1 MLIRTI
7 FSRVVATITTTA
19 RENHVTSP
27 KMELLKSLADN
38 PVDIFNITK
47 QENAVDKF
55 NAVTKSLLDEIAPT
69 HSVLD
74 EIYVDGLDA
83 SQVFGQA
90 QMVLLGVGEKLL
102 FEKIPELREK
112 YGNEESQDEDDNDDA
127 KRESSEEEFF
137 SMDESDDQQ
146 PQTTSLESEN
156 EEQSENDEE
165 IENDSDEPDA
175 DSNSEQ
181 EAEISDAESEQ
192 TKVPSDDESAPQ
204 KDVFGLNDG
213 FFDIDAF
220 NKQIVALE
228 DENLGNDDE
237 EIDFFGDLSD
247 EDDSEGEEMEYY
259 DEFFDKPGLKSVKS
273 ESKKKEVEESDDESD
288 DEINEL
294 DDKEY
299 DQAVDSAMLDLFADE
314 EEDKPQDTA
323 QLSSFEKQQQKLQAE
338 IATLEAE
345 LVAEKKWTM
354 KGEVRLKDRPAD
366 SLLDDEEAPT
376 LEFDRTSKPVPVI
389 TEEVTESIE
398 DLIKRRVRS
407 DEFDDLPK
415 RLITDV
421 SKFVQRQKTEVSD
434 QKSSKSL
441 AEIYEDTYHGV
452 DPDQKISDEVQQA
465 HDEISDMFTTLNYK
479 LDSLCLAHYVPKP
492 HEFKTIDI
500 KVTDAAASIA
510 MEDAQPLH
518 ISDEVK
524 LAPQEVYK
532 IGDDKAKAD
541 GARGVSQVLLKS
553 GLAYSKD
560 ELSRDDKQRL
570 RRAKKRAKSKH
581 FNELKEAKEQ
591 RDKQQKPQEGGD
603 KKRQKVGEVIDTLSR
618 AKNVTVIDKKG
629 QLRDALGK
637 LRKAEGPQSGS
648 LFRL

>member
-1 MLIRTI
+1 M
-7 FSRVVATITTTA
+7 
-19 RENHVTSP
+19 
-27 KMELLKSLADN
+27 
-38 PVDIFNITK
+38 DIFKISNDDD
-47 QENAVDKF
+47 AVEKF
-55 NAVTKSLLDEIAPT
+55 NNVTKVLLDTIAPN

-90 QMVLLGVGEKLL
+90 QMVLLGVGELLL
-102 FEKIPELREK
+102 FEKIPLLKEK
-112 YGNEESQDEDDNDDA
+112 YGQQDKNIDEEEEDHQENS
-127 KRESSEEEFF
+127 SSEEQFF
-137 SMDESDDQQ
+137 LMDEYEDNGNKTEKPEDGNASEAESDD
-146 PQTTSLESEN
+146 S
-156 EEQSENDEE
+156 
-165 IENDSDEPDA
+165 
-175 DSNSEQ
+175 
-181 EAEISDAESEQ
+181 EAESDDENVSAAESET
-192 TKVPSDDESAPQ
+192 TKVPSDNEGEIEPK

-213 FFDIDAF
+213 FFDIDEF
-220 NKQIVALE
+220 NKQIIALE
-228 DENLGNDDE
+228 NDDLDNDDE

-247 EDDSEGEEMEYY
+247 GDDSDGEEMEYY
-259 DEFFDKPGLKSVKS
+259 DEFFDKPGVTASQTTSKTSDNQES
-273 ESKKKEVEESDDESD
+273 EEDFEG
-288 DEINEL
+288 EL
-294 DDKEY
+294 EDKEY

-314 EEDKPQDTA
+314 EDEQPQEDSKMST
-323 QLSSFEKQQQKLQAE
+323 FEKQQQQLQAE
-338 IATLEAE
+338 IANLEAE

-354 KGEVRLKDRPAD
+354 KGEVRSKDRPAD
-366 SLLDDEEAPT
+366 SLLDDEELPN

-398 DLIKRRVRS
+398 DLIKRRVRN

-421 SKFVQRQKTEVSD
+421 SKFVRRQKTDVSD

-441 AEIYEDTYHGV
+441 AEIYEDEYHGV
-452 DPDQKISDEVQQA
+452 DPDQKISEEVQQA
-465 HDEISDMFTTLNYK
+465 HDEISDLFTSLNYK
-479 LDSLCLAHYVPKP
+479 LDLLCLAHYVPKP

-500 KVTDAAASIA
+500 KVTDAAASIS

-518 ISDEVK
+518 ISDEAK

-532 IGDDKAKAD
+532 IGDDKVKAD

-581 FNELKEAKEQ
+581 FNELKETKEL
-591 RDKQQKPQEGGD
+591 REKQAPQGGER
-603 KKRQKVGEVIDTLSR
+603 KRQKVGEVMDTLSR

-629 QLRDALGK
+629 QLRDALGRLK
-637 LRKAEGPQSGS
+637 KAEGVQSGS

>member
-1 MLIRTI
+1 MLISNFLYCSI
-7 FSRVVATITTTA
+7 FNQNTLQ
-19 RENHVTSP
+19 
-27 KMELLKSLADN
+27 MELLKSLGQN
-38 PVDIFNITK
+38 PADIFRIST

-55 NAVTKSLLDEIAPT
+55 NAITKSLLDEIAPS

-83 SQVFGQA
+83 SQVYGQA
-90 QMVLLGVGEKLL
+90 QMVLSGVGEKLL
-102 FEKIPELREK
+102 FERIPELKEK
-112 YGNEESQDEDDNDDA
+112 YGTREDTEEAGNSSGEEFYSAEEEELEVELRNEKDHEDRESDQESEENEELEESEEFQGLDESDIDGETADENNNANQGESDEESQNSEG
-127 KRESSEEEFF
+127 SEE
-137 SMDESDDQQ
+137 
-146 PQTTSLESEN
+146 TKVESETHTK
-156 EEQSENDEE
+156 
-165 IENDSDEPDA
+165 DA
-175 DSNSEQ
+175 
-181 EAEISDAESEQ
+181 
-192 TKVPSDDESAPQ
+192 
-204 KDVFGLNDG
+204 FGLNDG

-228 DENLGNDDE
+228 DEELENDED
-237 EIDFFGDLSD
+237 IDFFGDLSD
-247 EDDSEGEEMEYY
+247 EDDSEGEMEYY
-259 DEFFDKPGLKSVKS
+259 DEFFDKPGQDLKKVAKAEKSTKTES
-273 ESKKKEVEESDDESD
+273 ESEESDGEF
-288 DEINEL
+288 

-299 DQAVDSAMLDLFADE
+299 DVAVDSAMLDLFADE
-314 EEDKPQDTA
+314 EEEKPQTEN
-323 QLSSFEKQQQKLQAE
+323 LSSFEKQQQKLQAE
-338 IATLEAE
+338 IAQLEAE

-354 KGEVRLKDRPAD
+354 KGEVRLKDRPTD
-366 SLLDDEEAPT
+366 SLLDDDEAPT

-434 QKSSKSL
+434 QKSLKSL

-465 HDEISDMFTTLNYK
+465 HDEISDLFTSLNYK
-479 LDSLCLAHYVPKP
+479 LDSLCSAHYVPKP

-500 KVTDAAASIA
+500 KVTDAAALIS

-518 ISDEVK
+518 VSDEVK

-532 IGDDKAKAD
+532 IGDDKPRAD
-541 GARGVSQVLLKS
+541 GVRGVSQVSLKS

-570 RRAKKRAKSKH
+570 RRAKKRAKLKH
-581 FNELKEAKEQ
+581 FNELKEVKEA
-591 RDKQQKPQEGGD
+591 REKQQKQQPGGD
-603 KKRQKVGEVIDTLSR
+603 QKRQKVGDVIDTLSK

>member
-1 MLIRTI
+1 M
-7 FSRVVATITTTA
+7 
-19 RENHVTSP
+19 
-27 KMELLKSLADN
+27 
-38 PVDIFNITK
+38 DIFKISSDDD
-47 QENAVDKF
+47 AVEKF
-55 NAVTKSLLDEIAPT
+55 NNVTKVLLDTIAPD

-90 QMVLLGVGEKLL
+90 QMVLLGVGELLL
-102 FEKIPELREK
+102 FEKIPLLKEK
-112 YGNEESQDEDDNDDA
+112 YGSGQQPDTENEEEEEDDRQNS
-127 KRESSEEEFF
+127 SSEEQFF
-137 SMDESDDQQ
+137 LMDEYEDNEKKTEKLVDENASEA
-146 PQTTSLESEN
+146 SGSEAESGS
-156 EEQSENDEE
+156 EEQSDDENVSDDDNVSDDE
-165 IENDSDEPDA
+165 NVSA
-175 DSNSEQ
+175 
-181 EAEISDAESEQ
+181 AESET
-192 TKVPSDDESAPQ
+192 TKVPSDNEGDIEPK

-213 FFDIDAF
+213 FFDIDEF
-220 NKQIVALE
+220 NKQIIALE
-228 DENLGNDDE
+228 NDDLDNDDE

-247 EDDSEGEEMEYY
+247 ADDSDGEEMEYY
-259 DEFFDKPGLKSVKS
+259 DEFFDKPGVTASQKISKAS
-273 ESKKKEVEESDDESD
+273 ETQESEEEFDG
-288 DEINEL
+288 EL
-294 DDKEY
+294 EDKEY
-299 DQAVDSAMLDLFADE
+299 DQAVDSAILDLFADE
-314 EEDKPQDTA
+314 EEEQPQEDSKMST
-323 QLSSFEKQQQKLQAE
+323 FEKQQQQLQAE
-338 IATLEAE
+338 IANLEAE

-354 KGEVRLKDRPAD
+354 KGEVRSKDRPAD
-366 SLLDDEEAPT
+366 SLLDDEELPN

-398 DLIKRRVRS
+398 DLIKRRVRN

-421 SKFVQRQKTEVSD
+421 SKFVQRQKTDVSD

-441 AEIYEDTYHGV
+441 AEIYEDEYHGV
-452 DPDQKISDEVQQA
+452 DPDQKISEEVQQA
-465 HDEISDMFTTLNYK
+465 HDEISDLFTSLNYK
-479 LDSLCLAHYVPKP
+479 LDLLCLAHYVPKP

-500 KVTDAAASIA
+500 KVTDAAASIS

-518 ISDEVK
+518 ISDETT

-532 IGDDKAKAD
+532 IGDDKVKAD

-581 FNELKEAKEQ
+581 FNELKETREL
-591 RDKQQKPQEGGD
+591 REKQAPQGGER
-603 KKRQKVGEVIDTLSR
+603 KRQKVGEVIDTLSK

-637 LRKAEGPQSGS
+637 LKKAEGVQSGS

>member
-1 MLIRTI
+1 MEFL
-7 FSRVVATITTTA
+7 TA
-19 RENHVTSP
+19 LE
-27 KMELLKSLADN
+27 AN
-38 PVDIFNITK
+38 PVDIFK
-47 QENAVDKF
+47 LSKDEDAVEKF
-55 NAVTKSLLDEIAPT
+55 NNVTKVLLDKIASD

-74 EIYVDGLDA
+74 EIYVEGLDA

-90 QMVLLGVGEKLL
+90 QMVLLGVGESLL
-102 FEKIPELREK
+102 FEKIPQLREK
-112 YGNEESQDEDDNDDA
+112 YGSGEQEDQEDDADEDEDEDDDEQQQHVNEE
-127 KRESSEEEFF
+127 KSSSEEEFYL
-137 SMDESDDQQ
+137 MDEYEENQNDIEQ
-146 PQTTSLESEN
+146 PEIEDEESE
-156 EEQSENDEE
+156 EEKVSGEENVSDEE
-165 IENDSDEPDA
+165 GEDA
-175 DSNSEQ
+175 
-181 EAEISDAESEQ
+181 SDAESEQ
-192 TKVPSDDESAPQ
+192 TKVPSDNEEEIEPK

-213 FFDIDAF
+213 FFDIDEF
-220 NKQIVALE
+220 NKQIIALE
-228 DENLGNDDE
+228 DENLGDDDE
-237 EIDFFGDLSD
+237 EIDFFADLS
-247 EDDSEGEEMEYY
+247 EDDTEGEEMEYY
-259 DEFFDKPGLKSVKS
+259 DEFFDKPGATKDSKQKAKEDTNQES
-273 ESKKKEVEESDDESD
+273 EDDFD
-288 DEINEL
+288 GEL
-294 DDKEY
+294 EDKEY

-314 EEDKPQDTA
+314 EEEEEEGTKDDSKMST
-323 QLSSFEKQQQKLQAE
+323 FEKQQKQLQSE
-338 IATLEAE
+338 IANLEAE

-354 KGEVRLKDRPAD
+354 KGEVRSKDRPMD

-398 DLIKRRVRS
+398 DLIKRRVRN

-441 AEIYEDTYHGV
+441 AEIYEDEYHGV

-465 HDEISDMFTTLNYK
+465 HDEISDLFTSLNYK
-479 LDSLCLAHYVPKP
+479 LDLLCLAHYVPKP

-500 KVTDAAASIA
+500 KVTDAAASIS

-518 ISDEVK
+518 ISDEAK

-532 IGDDKAKAD
+532 IGDDKVKAD
-541 GARGVSQVLLKS
+541 GARGMSQVLLKS

-581 FNELKEAKEQ
+581 FNELKESREQKE
-591 RDKQQKPQEGGD
+591 KQTPQGGER
-603 KKRQKVGEVIDTLSR
+603 KRQKVGEVIDTLSK

-637 LRKAEGPQSGS
+637 LKKAEGAQTGS

>member
-1 MLIRTI
+1 
-7 FSRVVATITTTA
+7 
-19 RENHVTSP
+19 
-27 KMELLKSLADN
+27 MEFLKALADK
-38 PVDIFNITK
+38 PVDIFKISK

-55 NAVTKSLLDEIAPT
+55 NSVTKALLDKIAPA

-74 EIYVDGLDA
+74 EIYVDGLDS

-90 QMVLLGVGEKLL
+90 QMVLLGVGESLL

-112 YGNEESQDEDDNDDA
+112 YGNQGDEEEKDNEEENNEAQVDGSA
-127 KRESSEEEFF
+127 SEEEFYLL
-137 SMDESDDQQ
+137 ESGDDDLQKNDVEDPESEDDQEDNDKE
-146 PQTTSLESEN
+146 ESPELS
-156 EEQSENDEE
+156 EEEE
-165 IENDSDEPDA
+165 TGDA
-175 DSNSEQ
+175 E
-181 EAEISDAESEQ
+181 EAEPEVSDAESEE
-192 TKVPSDDESAPQ
+192 TKVASGDDAGIK
-204 KDVFGLNDG
+204 KDAFGLNDG

-220 NKQIVALE
+220 NKQIIALE
-228 DENLGNDDE
+228 DDNLNDDDE

-259 DEFFDKPGLKSVKS
+259 DEFFDMPGQSKSTDQVRKGNS
-273 ESKKKEVEESDDESD
+273 NSKKTKEESDDEED
-288 DEINEL
+288 FNGEL
-294 DDKEY
+294 EEKEY

-314 EEDKPQDTA
+314 REEQPKKTA
-323 QLSSFEKQQQKLQAE
+323 QLSSFEKLQQQLQSE
-338 IATLEAE
+338 IAKLEAE

-354 KGEVRLKDRPAD
+354 KGEVRSKDRPVD
-366 SLLDDEEAPT
+366 SLLDDEEAPS

-398 DLIKRRVRS
+398 DLIKRRIRN

-441 AEIYEDTYHGV
+441 AEIYEDEYHGV

-465 HDEISDMFTTLNYK
+465 HDEISDLFTKLNHK
-479 LDSLCLAHYVPKP
+479 LDSLCLAHYIPKP

-500 KVTDAAASIA
+500 KVTDAAASIS

-518 ISDEVK
+518 VSNEAK

-532 IGDDKAKAD
+532 IGDDKVKAD
-541 GARGVSQVLLKS
+541 GAHGVSQVLLKS

-581 FNELKEAKEQ
+581 FNELKETKEQ
-591 RDKQQKPQEGGD
+591 REKQQPQSGD
-603 KKRQKVGEVIDTLSR
+603 RKRQKVGEVIDTLTK
-618 AKNVTVIDKKG
+618 AKNVTLIDKKG

-637 LRKAEGPQSGS
+637 LKKADGPQTGS
-648 LFRL
+648 QFRL